1 MEDKLR
7 FEKIKLKFKYKFKY
21 ICKYKYKYKYEHRTN
36 YSEFFSFRKR
46 GLVPE
51 RKGAAK
57 SLFSSEKNEKR
68 KTEFDL
74 LRSNR
79 YLLANHHK
87 FGLNKLKIYWINIPC
102 LEHFARFINALKD
115 KCQIRKRLIGLSK
128 IGVAEAVL
136 QKENQGNPS
145 DNKQRIKSL

>member
-21 ICKYKYKYKYEHRTN
+21 KYKYKYKYISKYKCKYKYICKYKYKYKYKYEHRTN

-79 YLLANHHK
+79 YLLANNHK
-87 FGLNKLKIYWINIPC
+87 FGLNILKAYWINIPC
-102 LEHFARFINALKD
+102 LEQRTLHILLD
-115 KCQIRKRLIGLSK
+115 LSTLSK
-128 IGVAEAVL
+128 TNVRL
-136 QKENQGNPS
+136 KR
-145 DNKQRIKSL
+145 D